1 MRRRE
6 FITLFGGV
14 IVAWPLAARAQQTES
29 IKRIG
34 VLVGASASDPV
45 YLRRIDAFQQALR
58 DLGWADT
65 KVAFDLRFTEGDL
78 DRLPALATDLVNAK
92 VDLILTA
99 GTEPA
104 VAARKA
110 TTTIPIVMAVI
121 GDAVGIGLVSSLARP
136 GGNVTGLT
144 LVATEQSSKR
154 LELIKEALPNLNNVA
169 VFSNPNNA
177 SHRLQL
183 DPLQRAAMTL
193 GLRLQS
199 VLIGDAGKLG
209 EAFDATLKADAQA
222 IITLEDTLIV
232 FLRTRIIELAMRH
245 KLPVMGE
252 FGPMAAAGALM
263 SYGPNQNEM
272 WRSAA
277 RYVDKIF
284 KGANPADLPIEQP
297 TKFEL
302 IVNLE
307 SAKALGVT
315 ISQTLVATAD
325 EVIE

>member
-6 FITLFGGV
+6 FIRLFSSTV
-14 IVAWPLAARAQQTES
+14 VAWPLAALAQQTEPM
-29 IKRIG
+29 KRIG
-34 VLVGASASDPV
+34 VLVGASVSDPV
-45 YLRRIDAFQQALR
+45 YQRRIDAFEQALR
-58 DLGWADT
+58 DLGWPDT
-65 KVAFDLRFTEGDL
+65 KVAFDLRFAEGDS
-78 DRLPALATDLVNAK
+78 DRLPVLAAGLVKAK
-92 VDLILTA
+92 VDLIVTA

-110 TTTIPIVMAVI
+110 TTTIPIVMTVI

-154 LELIKEALPNLNNVA
+154 LELIKEALPNLANVA

-183 DPLQRAAMTL
+183 DPLQRAATTL

-199 VLIGDAGKLG
+199 VLIGDAAKLG
-209 EAFDATLKADAQA
+209 DAFDAALQAGAQA
-222 IITLEDTLIV
+222 ILTLEDTLMV
-232 FLRTRIIELAMRH
+232 FLRARIIEIAMRH

-252 FGPMAAAGALM
+252 FGPMASAGALM
-263 SYGPNQNEM
+263 SYGPNQTEM

-277 RYVDKIF
+277 SYVDKIF
-284 KGANPADLPIEQP
+284 KGANPADLPVEQP
-297 TKFEL
+297 TKFQL
-302 IVNLE
+302 IVNLKT
-307 SAKALGVT
+307 AKTLGITVPP
-315 ISQTLVATAD
+315 TLLATTD